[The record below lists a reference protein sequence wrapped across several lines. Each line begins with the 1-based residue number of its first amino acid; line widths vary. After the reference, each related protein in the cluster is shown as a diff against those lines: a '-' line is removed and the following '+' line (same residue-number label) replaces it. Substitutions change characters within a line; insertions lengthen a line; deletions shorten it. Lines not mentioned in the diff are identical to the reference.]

1 MSRSNNILRIMNNDP
16 MIIMECLLGEAVVL
30 ENHFRAFLQGGGVP
44 LLEGL
49 PYQKGQNIA
58 LLYK

>member
-1 MSRSNNILRIMNNDP
+1 MQLDLNFLQSEL
-16 MIIMECLLGEAVVL
+16 AL
-30 ENHFRAFLQGGGVP
+30 ESTMYCADDLRAFLQGGRIP

-49 PYQKGQNIA
+49 PYQKSQNIA